1 MKFGTHVSIAGGLD
15 KAPERAYELGCE
27 CFQLFTRSPRGGQP
41 SRLDDE
47 VINNFI
53 SDCDKYGLKNYYVH
67 TPYFINLASKDKK
80 VRNNS
85 IRLIREDLE
94 RSSLLKVKSIMTHLG
109 SSKDMEREEA
119 VKNVAESV
127 VKILDG
133 YKGSSVLM
141 LENSAGQGDTIGDTF
156 EEVEEILRL
165 ADIDEVMVCI
175 DTAHMFGAGYD
186 LRDKNS
192 LDQTIK
198 KIEDSFGL
206 ERVMLIHGNDSK
218 VDLGERKDRHEHIGK
233 GKIGEEG
240 FKAIVS
246 DPRLKHLD
254 IIVENPPDKV
264 AEDIKLLKS
273 YRNLVKK

>member
-15 KAPERAYELGCE
+15 KAPERAYKLGCE

-47 VINNFI
+47 VIDNFLT
-53 SDCDKYGLKNYYVH
+53 DCDKYGLENYYVH
-67 TPYFINLASKDKK
+67 TPYFINLASKDNK

-109 SSKDMEREEA
+109 SSKGMDREEA

-246 DPRLKHLD
+246 DSRLKHLD
-254 IIVENPPDKV
+254 IIVENPPDEV

-273 YRNLVKK
+273 YR

>member
-15 KAPERAYELGCE
+15 QAPGRAHELGCE

-47 VINNFI
+47 VIKNFLR
-53 SDCDKYGLKNYYVH
+53 DCDKYGLENYYVH
-67 TPYFINLASKDKK
+67 TPYFINLASLDKK

-109 SSKDMEREEA
+109 SSKGMERKEA
-119 VKNVAESV
+119 IKNVADSV
-127 VKILDG
+127 VKIMDG

-156 EEVEEILRL
+156 EEVDEILRL
-165 ADIDEVMVCI
+165 ADIDEVGVCI

-186 LRDKNS
+186 LRDKES
-192 LDQTIK
+192 LDETIE
-198 KIEDSFGL
+198 KIENTFGL
-206 ERVMLIHGNDSK
+206 KRVMLIHGNDSK

-233 GKIGEEG
+233 GKIGEGG
-240 FKAIVS
+240 FRAIVADS
-246 DPRLKHLD
+246 RLNHLD
-254 IIVENPPDKV
+254 IIVENPPDEV
-264 AEDIKLLKS
+264 AEDIRLLKKF
-273 YRNLVKK
+273 RK

>member
-15 KAPERAYELGCE
+15 KAPERAYKLGCE

-47 VINNFI
+47 VIDNFI
-53 SDCDKYGLKNYYVH
+53 TDCDKYGLENYYVH
-67 TPYFINLASKDKK
+67 TPYFINLASKDNK

-109 SSKDMEREEA
+109 SSKGMEREEA

-186 LRDKNS
+186 LRDKKS

-246 DPRLKHLD
+246 DSRLKHLD
-254 IIVENPPDKV
+254 IIVENPPDEV

-273 YRNLVKK
+273 YRK

>member
-1 MKFGTHVSIAGGLD
+1 MNFGTHVSIAGGLD
-15 KAPERAYELGCE
+15 KAPQRAHELGCE

-47 VINNFI
+47 VIENFL
-53 SDCDKYGLKNYYVH
+53 SDCNKYDLKNYYVH
-67 TPYFINLASKDKK
+67 TPYFINLASLDNK

-94 RSSLLKVKSIMTHLG
+94 RASLLKVKSIMTHLG
-109 SSKDMEREEA
+109 SSKGMERDEA
-119 VKNVAESV
+119 IKNVAESV
-127 VKILDG
+127 VKIMDG

-156 EEVEEILRL
+156 EEVAEILRL
-165 ADIDEVMVCI
+165 ADIDEIGVCI

-186 LRDKNS
+186 LRDKKS

-198 KIEDSFGL
+198 KIENSFGL
-206 ERVMLIHGNDSK
+206 DRVMLIHGNDSK

-233 GKIGEEG
+233 GKIGESG
-240 FKAIVS
+240 FKAIVA
-246 DPRLKHLD
+246 DKRLSHLD
-254 IIVENPPDKV
+254 IIVENPPDEV
-264 AEDIKLLKS
+264 AEDIKLLKKF
-273 YRNLVKK
+273 RK

>member
-15 KAPERAYELGCE
+15 KAPERAYKLGCE

-47 VINNFI
+47 VIDNFLT
-53 SDCDKYGLKNYYVH
+53 DCDKYGLENYYVH
-67 TPYFINLASKDKK
+67 TPYFINLASKDNK

-109 SSKDMEREEA
+109 SSKGMEREEA

-186 LRDKNS
+186 LRDKKS

-246 DPRLKHLD
+246 DSRLKHLD
-254 IIVENPPDKV
+254 IIVENPPNEV

-273 YRNLVKK
+273 YRK

>member
-15 KAPERAYELGCE
+15 KAPERAYKLGCE

-47 VINNFI
+47 VIDNFLT
-53 SDCDKYGLKNYYVH
+53 DCDKYGLENYYVH
-67 TPYFINLASKDKK
+67 TPYFINLASKDNK

-109 SSKDMEREEA
+109 SSKGMEREEA

-186 LRDKNS
+186 LRDKKS

-246 DPRLKHLD
+246 DSRLKHLD
-254 IIVENPPDKV
+254 IIVENPPDEV

-273 YRNLVKK
+273 YR

>member
-15 KAPERAYELGCE
+15 KAPERAYKLGCE

-47 VINNFI
+47 AIDNFLT
-53 SDCDKYGLKNYYVH
+53 DCDKYGLENYYVH
-67 TPYFINLASKDKK
+67 TPYFINLASKDNK

-94 RSSLLKVKSIMTHLG
+94 RSSLLKVKSIITHLG
-109 SSKDMEREEA
+109 SSKGMDREES

-186 LRDKNS
+186 LRDKKS

-246 DPRLKHLD
+246 DSRLKHLD
-254 IIVENPPDKV
+254 IIVENPPDEV

-273 YRNLVKK
+273 YR

>member
-15 KAPERAYELGCE
+15 NAPKRASELGCE

-47 VINNFI
+47 IIENFL
-53 SDCDKYGLKNYYVH
+53 SDCKKYSIDNYYVH
-67 TPYFINLASKDKK
+67 TPYFINLASADTK

-94 RSSLLKVKSIMTHLG
+94 RASLLKVKSIMTHLG
-109 SSKDMEREEA
+109 SSKGMERKEA

-133 YKGSSVLM
+133 YKGSSILM

-156 EEVEEILRL
+156 EEVAEIIQL
-165 ADIDEVMVCI
+165 ADNDEIGVCI

-186 LRDKNS
+186 LRDKKS
-192 LDQTIK
+192 LDVTLS
-198 KIEDSFGL
+198 KIENSFGI

-233 GKIGEEG
+233 GKIGEDG
-240 FKAIVS
+240 FKAIVA
-246 DPRLKHLD
+246 DKRLSHLD
-254 IIVENPPDKV
+254 IIVENPPDEV
-264 AEDIKLLKS
+264 AEDIKLLKKF
-273 YRNLVKK
+273 RK

>member
-15 KAPERAYELGCE
+15 KAPERAYKLGCE

-47 VINNFI
+47 VIDNFLT
-53 SDCDKYGLKNYYVH
+53 DCDKYGLENYYVH
-67 TPYFINLASKDKK
+67 TPYFINLESKDKK

-109 SSKDMEREEA
+109 SSKGMDREEA

-186 LRDKNS
+186 LRDKKS

-218 VDLGERKDRHEHIGK
+218 VHLGERKDRHEHIGK

-240 FKAIVS
+240 FKAIVG

-273 YRNLVKK
+273 FRK

>member
-47 VINNFI
+47 VINNFL
-53 SDCDKYGLKNYYVH
+53 SDCDKYGLENYYVH

-109 SSKDMEREEA
+109 SSKGMEREEA

-156 EEVEEILRL
+156 EEVHEILRL

-186 LRDKNS
+186 LRDKKS

-273 YRNLVKK
+273 YRK

>member
-1 MKFGTHVSIAGGLD
+1 MNFGTHVSIAGGLD
-15 KAPERAYELGCE
+15 KAPQRAYELGCE

-47 VINNFI
+47 IIENFL
-53 SDCDKYGLKNYYVH
+53 SDCERYNLKNYYVH
-67 TPYFINLASKDKK
+67 TPYFINLASLDNK

-109 SSKDMEREEA
+109 SSKGMERDVA
-119 VKNVAESV
+119 IKNVADSV

-133 YKGSSVLM
+133 YEGSSVLM

-156 EEVEEILRL
+156 EEVAEILQL
-165 ADIDEVMVCI
+165 ADNDDIGVCI

-186 LRDKNS
+186 LRDKKS
-192 LDQTIK
+192 LDLTLS
-198 KIEDSFGL
+198 KIEKSFGL
-206 ERVMLIHGNDSK
+206 DRVMLIHGNDSK
-218 VDLGERKDRHEHIGK
+218 VGLGERKDRHEHIGK
-233 GKIGEEG
+233 GEIGEDG

-246 DPRLKHLD
+246 DKRLSHLD
-254 IIVENPPDKV
+254 IIVENPPDEV
-264 AEDIKLLKS
+264 AEDIKLLKKF
-273 YRNLVKK
+273 RI